1 MNVTVNGAR
10 LWYDVDGQH
19 VVPDGSTMRERPTMV
34 LVHGGPGSYDH
45 SYFKPDFGRLTGV
58 AQVVYLDLRAH
69 GRSEW
74 GDPDEWTFE
83 QCADDLR
90 AFCDALGIARPVV
103 FGHSMGGWIVLL
115 YGARHP
121 GHAGGLV
128 LQGTMARFDL
138 ERLVEGFRRAG
149 GDEVAEIARRHFGVA
164 PVGPE
169 EWARCYGAFGPNLL
183 TDDQLT
189 RRIRNPDVGLRGM
202 RLLQELD
209 VLDQV
214 ALIESPTLV
223 CVGEL
228 EAGTPVSASQEIADA
243 LPAGIGRLE
252 VVPGAGHF
260 TWLDAP
266 DRYWPI
272 LEDFVR
278 QTADEANILSS

>member
-1 MNVTVNGAR
+1 MPSES
-10 LWYDVDGQH
+10 L
-19 VVPDGSTMRERPTMV
+19 
-34 LVHGGPGSYDH
+34 
-45 SYFKPDFGRLTGV
+45 
-58 AQVVYLDLRAH
+58 
-69 GRSEW
+69 GRSSSATRW
-74 GDPDEWTFE
+74 AAGSSSFT
-83 QCADDLR
+83 A
-90 AFCDALGIARPVV
+90 PVIPV
-103 FGHSMGGWIVLL
+103 TREGSSSREPW
-115 YGARHP
+115 
-121 GHAGGLV
+121 
-128 LQGTMARFDL
+128 RFDL

-169 EWARCYGAFGPNLL
+169 EWARCYRAFGPNLL
-183 TDDQLT
+183 TDDQLA

-278 QTADEANILSS
+278 QTADDANS